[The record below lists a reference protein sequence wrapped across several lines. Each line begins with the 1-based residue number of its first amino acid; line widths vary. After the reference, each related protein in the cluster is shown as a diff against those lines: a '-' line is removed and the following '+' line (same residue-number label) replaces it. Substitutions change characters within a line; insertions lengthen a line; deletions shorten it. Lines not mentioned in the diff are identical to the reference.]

1 MSNDYPV
8 LSSTRGKRD
17 TDIGGL
23 PAGGAL
29 PLCAYAT
36 TDGPLTAVGRLRFD
50 PALYAV
56 DGLTLTL
63 TLEVMAD
70 VSAGG
75 LTGTVTLRNLTDGSD
90 AATLAVTSTT
100 AGNAQTAS
108 VAVPGAAKSFELQ
121 VSVAGGT
128 GYLTLGAVLRLTWS

>member
-1 MSNDYPV
+1 MGRLGSKIIAVDTAVGAV
-8 LSSTRGKRD
+8 LGVPRV
-17 TDIGGL
+17 
-23 PAGGAL
+23 L

-90 AATLAVTSTT
+90 AATLTVTSTT
-100 AGNAQTAS
+100 AGNTQTAS
-108 VAVPGAAKSFELQ
+108 VTVPGATKSFELS